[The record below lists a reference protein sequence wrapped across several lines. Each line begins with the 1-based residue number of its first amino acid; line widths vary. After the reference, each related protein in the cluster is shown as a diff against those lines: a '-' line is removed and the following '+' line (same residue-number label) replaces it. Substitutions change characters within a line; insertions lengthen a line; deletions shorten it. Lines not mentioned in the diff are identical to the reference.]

1 MVLVYLI
8 DMDLESLL
16 NDFFVFLSANRGLS
30 INSCKAYESDLKF
43 FCEYFKHRKLNDVNL
58 FEYINEQKKLYKPA
72 SLNRKMSSLRAF
84 LTFVNKNYPLGL
96 DLNNIKNI
104 KTSFKFETPIDFE
117 SLKTLFSDTR
127 NGLILLFFYATG
139 VRVSE
144 LINLKI
150 SDIYFDAG
158 LIRVTGKG
166 SKMRLLPISLDVLDK
181 VKHYITN
188 IRSLYTNNYSKDYL
202 FISKKGKP
210 FTRAAIWKIIKL
222 ESRAKGFDLHPHS
235 LRHLYA
241 THLLENGA
249 NIKTIQELL
258 GHASLNTTVKYTLV
272 TDKTLNKAFKESD
285 FFNK

>member
-1 MVLVYLI
+1 MGLIYLI
-8 DMDLESLL
+8 DMDLESFL
-16 NDFFVFLSANRGLS
+16 NDFCVFLSANRGLS
-30 INSCKAYESDLKF
+30 TKTMQSYESDLKL
-43 FCEYFKHRKLNDVNL
+43 FCDYFKNRQLNDVNL
-58 FEYINEQKKLYKPA
+58 FEYFNEQKKLYKPA
-72 SLNRKMSSLRAF
+72 SFNRKMSSLRAF
-84 LTFVNKNYPLGL
+84 LAFVNKHYPLNI
-96 DLNNIKNI
+96 DLNNIKNV
-104 KTSFKFETPIDFE
+104 KTNFKFETPLDFE

-139 VRVSE
+139 LRVSE

-181 VKHYITN
+181 VKRYITN
-188 IRSLYTNNYSKDYL
+188 IRSLYINNYSKDYL
-202 FISKKGKP
+202 FISKRGKP

-222 ESRAKGFDLHPHS
+222 ESKAKGFNLHPHS

-258 GHASLNTTVKYTLV
+258 GHSSLNTTVRYTFV
-272 TDKTLNKAFKESD
+272 SDKTLNKAFKESD
-285 FFNK
+285 FFDK

>member
-1 MVLVYLI
+1 
-8 DMDLESLL
+8 MDLEQLL
-16 NDFFVFLSANRGLS
+16 KDFCIFLSANRGLS
-30 INSCKAYESDLKF
+30 IKTVLSYESDLKF
-43 FCEYFKHRKLNDVNL
+43 FCEYFKNRQLNDVNL
-58 FEYINEQKKLYKPA
+58 FEYTNVLKKLYKPA
-72 SLNRKMSSLRAF
+72 SLNRKMSSLRVF
-84 LTFVNKNYPLGL
+84 LTFVNKNYSLDI
-96 DLNNIKNI
+96 DLNNIKNV
-104 KTSFKFETPIDFE
+104 KTNFKFETPIDFE

-139 VRVSE
+139 LRVSE

-166 SKMRLLPISLDVLDK
+166 SKMRLLPISLEVLDK
-181 VKHYITN
+181 VKHYIAN
-188 IRSLYTNNYSKDYL
+188 IRSHYINNYSKDYL
-202 FISKKGKP
+202 FISKRGKP

-249 NIKTIQELL
+249 NIKTIKELL
-258 GHASLNTTVKYTLV
+258 GHSSLNTTQRYTFV
-272 TDKTLNKAFKESD
+272 SDKTLNEAFKESD